1 MSHAKFWECASL
13 EGGIASD
20 SERAILYRS
29 IRKNPNICGLYNERA
44 KVVRGELREKE
55 KKQII

>member
-13 EGGIASD
+13 EEGTASD
-20 SERAILYRS
+20 NERTILYWS